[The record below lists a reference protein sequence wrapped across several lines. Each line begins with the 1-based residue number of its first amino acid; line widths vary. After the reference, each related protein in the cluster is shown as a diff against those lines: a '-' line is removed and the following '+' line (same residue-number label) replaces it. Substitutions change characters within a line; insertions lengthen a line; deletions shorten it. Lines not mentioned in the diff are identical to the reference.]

1 MEGWFM
7 MILHSIIIALI
18 LYFIM
23 LYGFKQSTIKAE
35 NRSVLIGAIVLVYM
49 LVFGHNL
56 PVKINKNIL

>member
-1 MEGWFM
+1 M